1 VSHARRSRCTAQQ
14 IDPGFAMAYWGE
26 AMTFNHAVWME
37 QDLSAAR
44 KALARTPERT
54 AAAAK
59 SGDERK
65 AAEIRARLQAIW
77 HLADRTPSVN

>member
-1 VSHARRSRCTAQQ
+1 
-14 IDPGFAMAYWGE
+14 MACWGE

-54 AAAAK
+54 AALRGLMLAAAK

-77 HLADRTPSVN
+77 HLADQAPPVN